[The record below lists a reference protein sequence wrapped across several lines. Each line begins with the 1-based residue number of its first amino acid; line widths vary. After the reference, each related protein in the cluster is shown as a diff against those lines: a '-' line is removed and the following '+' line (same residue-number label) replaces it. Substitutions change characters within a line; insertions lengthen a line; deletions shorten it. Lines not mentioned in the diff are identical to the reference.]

1 MSKDNNDKQQDI
13 YNQYAIIL
21 NYKAKIEHQHIHTG
35 KESEEVQDADEVF
48 EPCQL
53 IFFDNVLFGSADK
66 QKKLFDLLCDVSSKF
81 DISSGRG
88 WFCIYAGYRYFKGE
102 LAVLDGYTDFFTDIE
117 NLLPDKL
124 PKLDSSIIE
133 KRERYH
139 NYAQL
144 LGREAALWYMDK
156 GKLPPSNEF
165 TTWKEFFRGDKN
177 RYEKYCPIIIE
188 VYNKLK
194 KI

>member
-1 MSKDNNDKQQDI
+1 MNNEENHLLAIQQFAMI
-13 YNQYAIIL
+13 WNYNAHV
-21 NYKAKIEHQHIHTG
+21 EHQHNYYG
-35 KESEEVQDADEVF
+35 ERPENSQEVDEVF

-53 IFFDNVLFGSADK
+53 IFFDQVQFGSANK
-66 QKKLFDLLCDVSSKF
+66 QKKLLDLLSEVSLTF

-88 WFCIYAGYRYFKGE
+88 WFCIYAGYRYFKGQ

-117 NLLPDKL
+117 NLLPSKL
-124 PKLDSSIIE
+124 PKLDCSIIE

-156 GKLPPSNEF
+156 GKLPPLNEI
-165 TTWKEFFRGDKN
+165 TTWKEHFKGDKT

-188 VYNKLK
+188 IYNSLK

>member
-1 MSKDNNDKQQDI
+1 MGFNIKNNYGPNIEVNAGGKVTLTQDRSG
-13 YNQYAIIL
+13 L
-21 NYKAKIEHQHIHTG
+21 WHT
-35 KESEEVQDADEVF
+35 VDAEDAEYDEVF

-53 IFFDNVLFGSADK
+53 IFFDNVLFGSAIK
-66 QKKLFDLLCDVSSKF
+66 QKKLFDLLSEVSSKF

-156 GKLPPSNEF
+156 GKLPPSNEI
-165 TTWKEFFRGDKN
+165 TTWKEYFRGDKKQVRKVLSN
-177 RYEKYCPIIIE
+177 HH
-188 VYNKLK
+188 
-194 KI
+194 